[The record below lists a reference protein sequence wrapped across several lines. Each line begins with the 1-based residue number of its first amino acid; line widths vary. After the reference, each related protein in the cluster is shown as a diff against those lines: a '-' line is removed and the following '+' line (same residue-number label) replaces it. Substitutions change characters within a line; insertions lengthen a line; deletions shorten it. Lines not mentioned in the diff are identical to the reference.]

1 MKLPSGNTPRWI
13 IFIIDLSLVLFCY
26 LVAYLIRF
34 DFNIPQSEVAL
45 GKTFLPLFIIMRVL
59 FFYLFRSYSGIIR
72 YTSTQDTRR
81 IFFSLASATA
91 VLIVVN
97 IGWKYITASHL
108 FLVPNS
114 ILAIE
119 FLLSLVA
126 LVLFRFSVKQ
136 LYAEFKNPQKVRM
149 KVAIIGAGESGL
161 ITKKTIDQDPS
172 AKMEIVAFF
181 DDDRSKVGKQLD
193 GVKIYSPRRL
203 NEILEAKEAEQIII
217 SIQNLNPEKKK
228 ELAEKALLSN
238 TSILNVPPVKKWIK
252 GELSL
257 KQLQSIR
264 IEDLLGRSPIK
275 LNNEQIRQEIQDKN
289 ILVTGGAGS
298 IGSELVRQILSL
310 SPKKLW
316 VFDQAESPMYD
327 LQQEL
332 KGHKNEHL
340 LEFAIGDVSQKERVR
355 HLISR
360 CNAQLIFHAA
370 AYKHV
375 PLMEENP
382 SEAILTN
389 VAGTKHLA
397 DEAVAAGVEKFVL
410 ISTDKAVNPTNVMGA
425 TKRTAEI
432 YCEAMNQKG
441 TTKFIAT
448 RFGNV
453 LGSNGSVI
461 PLFRKQI
468 KEGGP
473 LTVTHR
479 EVTRFFMTIPESV
492 ELVLEASAMGKGGEV
507 FVFDMGES
515 IKIYDL
521 AKKMIQLSGLKEG
534 RDIELKI
541 TGLRP
546 GEKLYEELL
555 ASEENTIETHHP
567 KIMIAK
573 LRDQNHEESRRAI
586 SGLITLFQH
595 QENDELVAKLKQ
607 IVPEFKSQNSEF
619 SKLDTP

>member
-1 MKLPSGNTPRWI
+1 MNLPSGNTPRWI
-13 IFIIDLSLVLFCY
+13 IFCIDLSLVLLSY

-34 DFNIPQSEVAL
+34 DFNIPQNEVVL
-45 GKTFLPLFIIMRVL
+45 GKTFLPVFIIIRIF

-81 IFFSLASATA
+81 IFLSLASATA
-91 VLIVVN
+91 VLLAVN
-97 IGWKYITASHL
+97 IGWRYATTSHL

-114 ILAIE
+114 IIAIE

-161 ITKKTIDQDPS
+161 ITKRTIDQDPS

-181 DDDRSKVGKQLD
+181 DDDKSKVGKQLD
-193 GVKIYSPRRL
+193 GVKIYSPKRL
-203 NEILEAKEAEQIII
+203 NEILESKEAEQIII
-217 SIQNLNPEKKK
+217 SIQNLDPEKKK

-238 TSILNVPPVKKWIK
+238 TTILNVPPVKKWIK
-252 GELSL
+252 GELSI

-264 IEDLLGRSPIK
+264 IEDLLGRTPIQLENTLLK
-275 LNNEQIRQEIQDKN
+275 AEISNKN

-332 KGHKNEHL
+332 KSHKNYRV
-340 LEFAIGDVSQKERVR
+340 LEFAIGDVSQKERVK

-360 CNAQLIFHAA
+360 CNADIIFHAA

-397 DEAVAAGVEKFVL
+397 DEAVATGVEKFVL

-425 TKRTAEI
+425 SKRTAEI

-441 TTKFIAT
+441 KTKFIAT

-468 KEGGP
+468 KDGGP
-473 LTVTHR
+473 LTVTHKD
-479 EVTRFFMTIPESV
+479 VTRFFMTIPESV

-534 RDIELKI
+534 RDIEIKI

-573 LRDQNHEESRRAI
+573 LRDQNHEASSQAI
-586 SGLITLFQH
+586 IDLITLFEYQK
-595 QENDELVAKLKQ
+595 NDELVAKLKQ
-607 IVPEFKSQNSEF
+607 IVPEFKSQNSEY
-619 SKLDTP
+619 SKLDLP

>member
-13 IFIIDLSLVLFCY
+13 IFCIDLSLVLLSY
-26 LVAYLIRF
+26 MVAYLIRF
-34 DFNIPQSEVAL
+34 DFNIPENEVTL
-45 GKTFLPLFIIMRVL
+45 GKTFIPIFILGRVL

-72 YTSTQDTRR
+72 YTSTQDTQR

-91 VLIVVN
+91 LLTAVN
-97 IGWKYITASHL
+97 ISWKLFTSSHL

-181 DDDRSKVGKQLD
+181 DDDKSKIGKQLD
-193 GVKIYSPRRL
+193 GVKIYSPSRL
-203 NEILEAKEAEQIII
+203 NEILEAKGAEQIII

-238 TSILNVPPVKKWIK
+238 TTILNVPPVKKWIK

-257 KQLQSIR
+257 KQLQSIH
-264 IEDLLGRSPIK
+264 IEDLLGRAPIT
-275 LNNEQIRQEIQDKN
+275 LNNEQILKEIQGKN

-298 IGSELVRQILSL
+298 IGSELVRQILAL

-316 VFDQAESPMYD
+316 VFDQAESPMYN

-340 LEFAIGDVSQKERVR
+340 LEFAIGDISQKERVR

-360 CNAQLIFHAA
+360 CNAQIIFHAA

-397 DEAVAAGVEKFVL
+397 DEAVESGVEKFVL

-425 TKRTAEI
+425 TKRAAEV
-432 YCEAMNQKG
+432 YCQAMNHSG
-441 TTKFIAT
+441 NTKFIAT

-473 LTVTHR
+473 LTVTHKD
-479 EVTRFFMTIPESV
+479 VTRFFMTIPESV
-492 ELVLEASAMGKGGEV
+492 ELVLEASTMGKGGEV

-534 RDIELKI
+534 RDIEIKI

-546 GEKLYEELL
+546 GEKLFEELL
-555 ASEENTIETHHP
+555 ASEENTMPTHHS
-567 KIMIAK
+567 KILIAK
-573 LRDQNHEESRRAI
+573 LRDQNHDESRSSI
-586 SGLITLFQH
+586 SDLINLFDH
-595 QENDELVAKLKQ
+595 QENNELVAKLKQ

-619 SKLDTP
+619 SKLDG